1 MLWVLLCK
9 CRAAFRLRRIKKQV
23 NLPYCSYAVKPPYEA
38 FLTRVVVILK
48 IVLVLCGNILD
59 A

>member
-1 MLWVLLCK
+1 MGTALQMQG
-9 CRAAFRLRRIKKQV
+9 RFQAQTNKKKV

-48 IVLVLCGNILD
+48 IVLVLYRNILN

>member
-1 MLWVLLCK
+1 MGTALQMQG
-9 CRAAFRLRRIKKQV
+9 RFQAQTNKKKV

-48 IVLVLCGNILD
+48 IVLVLCENILD